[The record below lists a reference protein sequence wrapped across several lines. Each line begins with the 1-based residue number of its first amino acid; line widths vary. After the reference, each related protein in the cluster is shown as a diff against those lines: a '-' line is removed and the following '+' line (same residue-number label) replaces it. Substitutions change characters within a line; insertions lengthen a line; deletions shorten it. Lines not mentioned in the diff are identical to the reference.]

1 MRRFSGS
8 WVVRGSWAAL
18 ATVVM
23 TAAGQAGGLSADGD
37 ATGGVV
43 GGLAVMTDLE
53 PLAEI
58 AALQRGTIL
67 TDISGAKAFA
77 KPDTKL
83 RLSVPALNRARS
95 YAPSEVFANS
105 KAVMPL
111 LVSDIEPVVV
121 AVSRPLSGRSVG
133 ARPSLP
139 FVKSFAKPLTRI
151 SVK

>member
-8 WVVRGSWAAL
+8 WVSRGSWAAL
-18 ATVVM
+18 VTVAM
-23 TAAGQAGGLSADGD
+23 TATGQAGGLSADGHTD
-37 ATGGVV
+37 GGVV
-43 GGLAVMTDLE
+43 GGLSVMADLE

-58 AALQRGTIL
+58 AALQQGTIL
-67 TDISGAKAFA
+67 TDISVGKAFA
-77 KPDTKL
+77 KTDTQL
-83 RLSVPALNRARS
+83 RSSVPALNRAQS

-133 ARPSLP
+133 ARPSL
-139 FVKSFAKPLTRI
+139 SFAKPLTRI
-151 SVK
+151 SAK

>member
-43 GGLAVMTDLE
+43 GGLSVMADLE

-58 AALQRGTIL
+58 AAMQRGTIL
-67 TDISGAKAFA
+67 TDVSGGKGFA
-77 KPDTKL
+77 KPDTQL
-83 RLSVPALNRARS
+83 RSSVPAINRARS

-105 KAVMPL
+105 KSVMPL

-133 ARPSLP
+133 ARPSL
-139 FVKSFAKPLTRI
+139 SFAKPLTKI
-151 SVK
+151 SAK

>member
-8 WVVRGSWAAL
+8 WVSRGSWAAL
-18 ATVVM
+18 VTVVM
-23 TAAGQAGGLSADGD
+23 TATGQAGGLSADGHVD
-37 ATGGVV
+37 GGVV
-43 GGLAVMTDLE
+43 GGLSVMADLE

-67 TDISGAKAFA
+67 TDISVGKAFA
-77 KPDTKL
+77 KTDTQL
-83 RLSVPALNRARS
+83 RSSVPALNRAQS

-133 ARPSLP
+133 ARPSL
-139 FVKSFAKPLTRI
+139 SFAKPLTRI
-151 SVK
+151 SAK

>member
-8 WVVRGSWAAL
+8 WVVRGSWAVL

-23 TAAGQAGGLSADGD
+23 TAAGQAGGLSVDGNTDGD
-37 ATGGVV
+37 VV
-43 GGLAVMTDLE
+43 GGLSVMADLE

-67 TDISGAKAFA
+67 TDISVGKAFA
-77 KPDTKL
+77 KTDTQL
-83 RLSVPALNRARS
+83 RSSVPALNRAQS

-133 ARPSLP
+133 ARPSL
-139 FVKSFAKPLTRI
+139 SFAKPLTRI
-151 SVK
+151 SAK

>member
-23 TAAGQAGGLSADGD
+23 TAAGQAGGLSVED
-37 ATGGVV
+37 ATGGIV
-43 GGLAVMTDLE
+43 GGSSVMNDLE

-58 AALQRGTIL
+58 AAVKRGTIV
-67 TDISGAKAFA
+67 TDASGGNAFA
-77 KPDTKL
+77 KPDTQL
-83 RLSVPALNRARS
+83 RSSVPALNRAQS

-105 KAVMPL
+105 KSVMPL
-111 LVSDIEPVVV
+111 LVSDIEPAAV

-139 FVKSFAKPLTRI
+139 FVKSFAKPLPRN

>member
-1 MRRFSGS
+1 MQRFSGS

-23 TAAGQAGGLSADGD
+23 TASGQAGGLSADD
-37 ATGGVV
+37 ATGGIV
-43 GGLAVMTDLE
+43 GGLSVMTDLE

-67 TDISGAKAFA
+67 TDVSGAKAFA
-77 KPDTKL
+77 KPDTQL
-83 RLSVPALNRARS
+83 RSSVPALNRALS

-133 ARPSLP
+133 ARPSL
-139 FVKSFAKPLTRI
+139 SFAKPLTRI